1 MLNLREYRA
10 RPASLDDHLKWACL
24 IAPGIVLNK
33 DGSLQRTIAYRG
45 PDFESSTAEELVA
58 VTARMNNLLR
68 RFGSGWAL
76 HIEADRRSSVTYPE
90 STWRDPA
97 AWLVDEERR
106 AAFREAGRHFETDCY
121 LTLTWMPPADRT
133 ARIEQLFIEDPA
145 DVPAALWS
153 EHLAYFETETA
164 RARDMMA
171 DLMPEARFL
180 SDDETLTYLHACI
193 STAHQSVRVPSVPM
207 CLDALLVDTPLTGGL
222 SPRLGEETLKVLTI
236 NGFPATGEPGLL
248 SELDQLG
255 FAYRW
260 VTRFLPLDKPDAEK
274 TLNTYIR
281 NWFAKRRSLTSYLRE
296 ILTNEPATLLNT
308 DAGNQAADADEAL
321 QVLGAGHVAFGYCTT
336 AIVVRHADASIAED
350 QIRAVERV
358 IRGRGFTCVSES
370 VNAIEAWLGTLPGE
384 AYANVRQPLLNTI
397 NLAHMAPLSS
407 LWAGPERNAHLSGPP
422 LLMARSASSTPFRL
436 VTHQGDVGH
445 MMVVGP
451 TGAGKSVL
459 LSLLA
464 LQFRRYEQAQ
474 VFIFDKGASAR
485 CATLALGGT
494 WYELGLE
501 GDIAFQPLR
510 SVDGEAGLAAA
521 QAWVLGLIEQEGVAV
536 TPEVKQAVWT
546 ALHSLSAA
554 PAAQRTLTGL
564 ASLIQIPDLRQAL
577 EPYTLAGPYGALLD
591 ADEDCLETGDM
602 LCFEMDALMQD
613 KRMAAPVL
621 AHLFTKLE
629 ARFDGRPTLL
639 ILDEA
644 WLFLDH
650 PLFAGRLRDWLK
662 TLRKKNVSVVF
673 ATQSLSDIAAST
685 IAPSLIESAPT
696 RIFLANTRAE
706 EPSQRAAYEGFGLNA
721 RQVELIARATP
732 KRDYYV
738 QTPEGNRLF
747 DLDLGPIAL
756 AFCAAGSKADQKLI
770 SEILASVGPEDFAPA
785 WLAAGGLHWAA
796 DLIGTEGEMPCAA
809 E

>member
-10 RPASLDDHLKWACL
+10 RPASLADHLKWACL

-45 PDFESSTAEELVA
+45 PDLESSTAEELIA

-76 HIEADRRSSVTYPE
+76 HIEADRRPSVTYPE
-90 STWRDPA
+90 SIWRDPA

-106 AAFREAGRHFETDCY
+106 AAFEEAGRHFETDCY

-145 DVPAALWS
+145 DAPAAFWS
-153 EHLAYFETETA
+153 EHLANFETETS

-193 STAHQSVRVPSVPM
+193 STARQPVRAPTVPM
-207 CLDALLVDTPLTGGL
+207 CLDALLVDTSLTGGL
-222 SPRLGEETLKVLTI
+222 SPRLGDETLKVLTI

-248 SELDQLG
+248 WELDQFG

-274 TLNTYIR
+274 TLNTYVR

-308 DAGNQAADADEAL
+308 DADNQAADADEAL
-321 QVLGAGHVAFGYCTT
+321 QALGAGHVAFGYCTT
-336 AIVVRHADASIAED
+336 AIVVRHEDAGIAED

-358 IRGRGFTCVSES
+358 IRGRGFTCVAES

-397 NLAHMAPLSS
+397 NLAHMAPLSA
-407 LWAGPERNAHLSGPP
+407 LWAGPERNTHLSGPP

-464 LQFRRYEQAQ
+464 LQFRRYPDAQ

-494 WYELGLE
+494 WYDLGLD
-501 GDIAFQPLR
+501 GDLAFQPLR
-510 SVDGEAGLAAA
+510 DVDGDAGLASA
-521 QAWVLGLIEQEGVAV
+521 QAWVLGLIEQERVEI

-546 ALHSLSAA
+546 ALQSLGAA
-554 PAAQRTLTGL
+554 PVSQRTLTGL
-564 ASLIQIPDLRQAL
+564 AALIQMPDLRQAL

-591 ADEDCLETGDM
+591 ADEDSLETGDM

-613 KRMAAPVL
+613 KRLAAPVL
-621 AHLFTKLE
+621 AHLFKKLE

-650 PLFAGRLRDWLK
+650 PMFAGRLRDWLK

-673 ATQSLSDIAAST
+673 ATQSLSDIAASA

-696 RIFLANTRAE
+696 RIFLANARAE

-738 QTPEGNRLF
+738 QTPDGNRLF

-770 SEILASVGPEDFAPA
+770 SEILASVGPEGFAPA
-785 WLAAGGLHWAA
+785 WLAARGLHWAA
-796 DLIGTEGEMPCAA
+796 DLIAAEGEMPCAA

>member
-10 RPASLDDHLKWACL
+10 RPASLADHLKWACL

-45 PDFESSTAEELVA
+45 PDLESSTAEELVA
-58 VTARMNNLLR
+58 ITARMNNLLR

-76 HIEADRRSSVTYPE
+76 HIEADRRPSVTYPR

-106 AAFREAGRHFETDCY
+106 AAFEEAGRHFETHCY
-121 LTLTWMPPADRT
+121 LTFTWMPPADRT
-133 ARIEQLFIEDPA
+133 ARIEQLFIDDPA
-145 DVPAALWS
+145 DAPAAFWR

-164 RARDMMA
+164 RALDMMA

-180 SDDETLTYLHACI
+180 DDDETLTYLHACI
-193 STAHQSVRVPSVPM
+193 SSARQEVRAPSVPM

-222 SPRLGEETLKVLTI
+222 SPRLGNETLKVLTI

-248 SELDQLG
+248 SDLDQLG

-274 TLNTYIR
+274 ALNTYVR

-308 DAGNQAADADEAL
+308 DANNQAADADEAL
-321 QVLGAGHVAFGYCTT
+321 QALGAGHVAFGYCTT
-336 AIVVRHADASIAED
+336 AIVVRHAEASVAED

-358 IRGRGFTCVSES
+358 IRGRGFTCVAES

-407 LWAGPERNAHLSGPP
+407 LWAGPERNAHLDGPP

-459 LSLLA
+459 LSLVA
-464 LQFRRYEQAQ
+464 LQFCRYEKAQ

-494 WYELGLE
+494 WYDLGLE
-501 GDIAFQPLR
+501 GDLAFQPLR
-510 SVDGEAGLAAA
+510 DVDGEAGLAAA
-521 QAWVLGLIEQEGVAV
+521 QAWVLGLVAQESVTV

-546 ALHSLSAA
+546 ALQSLGAA
-554 PAAQRTLTGL
+554 PVAQRTLTGL
-564 ASLIQIPDLRQAL
+564 AALIQMPDLRQAL
-577 EPYTLAGPYGALLD
+577 EPYTLSGPYGALLD
-591 ADEDCLETGDM
+591 ADEDRLEAGDI

-613 KRMAAPVL
+613 KRLAAPVL
-621 AHLFTKLE
+621 AHLFAKLE
-629 ARFDGRPTLL
+629 ARFDGRPTML

-650 PLFAGRLRDWLK
+650 PMFAGRLRDWLK

-673 ATQSLSDIAAST
+673 ATQSLSDISSSA

-696 RIFLANTRAE
+696 RIFLANARAE
-706 EPSQRAAYEGFGLNA
+706 EVSQRAVYEGFGLNA
-721 RQVELIARATP
+721 RQVELISRATP

-738 QTPEGNRLF
+738 QTPDGNRLF
-747 DLDLGPIAL
+747 DLDLGPVAL
-756 AFCAAGSKADQKLI
+756 AFCTAGSKADQKLI
-770 SEILASVGPEDFAPA
+770 SEILASVGPEGFAPA
-785 WLAAGGLHWAA
+785 WLEARGIHWAA

>member
-10 RPASLDDHLKWACL
+10 RPASLADHLKWACL

-45 PDFESSTAEELVA
+45 PDLESSTAEERVA
-58 VTARMNNLLR
+58 ITARMNNLLR

-76 HIEADRRSSVTYPE
+76 HIEADRRPSVTYPE
-90 STWRDPA
+90 SAWRDPA

-106 AAFREAGRHFETDCY
+106 AAFEEAGRHFETDCY

-145 DVPAALWS
+145 DAPAAFWS
-153 EHLAYFETETA
+153 EHLVHFETETA

-180 SDDETLTYLHACI
+180 DDDGTLSYLHACI
-193 STAHQSVRVPSVPM
+193 STARQAVRTPSLPM

-222 SPRLGEETLKVLTI
+222 SPRLGDETLKVLTI

-248 SELDQLG
+248 SDLDQLG

-274 TLNTYIR
+274 TLNSYVR

-296 ILTNEPATLLNT
+296 ILTNEPASLLNT

-321 QVLGAGHVAFGYCTT
+321 QALGAGHVAFGYCTA
-336 AIVVRHADASIAED
+336 AIVVRHAEASVAED
-350 QIRAVERV
+350 QIRAAERV
-358 IRGRGFTCVSES
+358 IRGRGFTCIAET
-370 VNAIEAWLGTLPGE
+370 VNAVEAWLGTLPGE
-384 AYANVRQPLLNTI
+384 AYANVRQPLLNTV

-407 LWAGPERNAHLSGPP
+407 LWAGPERNVHLGGPP

-436 VTHQGDVGH
+436 VPHQGDVGH

-464 LQFRRYEQAQ
+464 LQFRRYAHAQ
-474 VFIFDKGASAR
+474 VFVFDKGASAR

-494 WYELGLE
+494 WYELGLD
-501 GDIAFQPLR
+501 GDLAFQPLR
-510 SVDGEAGLAAA
+510 DVGGEGGLAAA

-546 ALHSLSAA
+546 ALHSLGAA

-564 ASLIQIPDLRQAL
+564 AALIQVPDLRQAI

-591 ADEDCLETGDM
+591 ADEDNLETGDM

-613 KRMAAPVL
+613 KRLAAPVL
-621 AHLFTKLE
+621 AHLFSKLE
-629 ARFDGRPTLL
+629 ARFDGRPALL

-650 PLFAGRLRDWLK
+650 PMFARRLRDWLK

-673 ATQSLSDIAAST
+673 ATQSLSDIAASA

-696 RIFLANTRAE
+696 RIFLANARAE

-738 QTPEGNRLF
+738 QTPDGNRLF
-747 DLDLGPIAL
+747 DLDLGPVAL

-770 SEILASVGPEDFAPA
+770 SEVLAASGPDRFAPA
-785 WLAAGGLHWAA
+785 WLAACGLAWAA
-796 DLIGTEGEMPCAA
+796 DLIDTDGGLSCAA

>member
-1 MLNLREYRA
+1 MLNLSEYRA
-10 RPASLDDHLKWACL
+10 RPASLADHLKWACL
-24 IAPGIVLNK
+24 IAPGIILNK
-33 DGSLQRTIAYRG
+33 DGSLQRTLRYRG
-45 PDFESSTAEELVA
+45 PDLESSTPEERAA

-76 HIEADRRSSVTYPE
+76 HIEADRRPSVTYPE
-90 STWRDPA
+90 SAWRDPA

-106 AAFREAGRHFETDCY
+106 AAFEEDGRHFETDCY

-133 ARIEQLFIEDPA
+133 ARLEKLFIDDPA
-145 DVPAALWS
+145 DAPAAFWT
-153 EHLAYFETETA
+153 EHLAAFETETV
-164 RARDMMA
+164 RVRDMMA
-171 DLMPEARFL
+171 DLMPEAAFL
-180 SDDETLTYLHACI
+180 NDDETLTYLHACI
-193 STAHQSVRVPSVPM
+193 SVTRQKVRAPSLPM
-207 CLDALLVDTPLTGGL
+207 CLDGLLVDTPLTGGL
-222 SPRLGEETLKVLTI
+222 SPRLGEETLKVLTL
-236 NGFPATGEPGLL
+236 NGFPAAGEPGLL

-274 TLNTYIR
+274 TLGAYVR

-296 ILTNEPATLLNT
+296 ILTNEPASLVNT

-321 QVLGAGHVAFGYCTT
+321 QALGAGHIAFGYCTI
-336 AIVVRHADASIAED
+336 AIVVRHADPTIAED
-350 QIRAVERV
+350 QIRAAERV
-358 IRGRGFTCVSES
+358 IRGRGFTCVAES
-370 VNAIEAWLGTLPGE
+370 VNAVEAWLGTLPGD

-397 NLAHMAPLSS
+397 NLAHMAPLSA
-407 LWAGPERNAHLSGPP
+407 LWAGPERNAHLDGPP

-464 LQFRRYEQAQ
+464 MQFRRYEGAQ
-474 VFIFDKGASAR
+474 VFIFDKGRSAQ
-485 CATLALGGT
+485 CATLALAGI
-494 WYELGLE
+494 WYDLSLD
-501 GDIAFQPLR
+501 GDLAFQPLR
-510 SVDGEAGLAAA
+510 DLGSEAGIAEA
-521 QAWVLGLIEQEGVAV
+521 QTWVLGLIAQENVTV
-536 TPEVKQAVWT
+536 TPEVKQAVWS
-546 ALHSLSAA
+546 ALQSLGAA
-554 PAAQRTLTGL
+554 PVTQRTLTGL
-564 ASLIQIPDLRQAL
+564 VALVQSPELRQAL
-577 EPYTLAGPYGALLD
+577 GPYTLTGPYGALLD
-591 ADEDCLETGDM
+591 ADEDRLAAGDM
-602 LCFEMDALMQD
+602 LCFEMEALMQD
-613 KRMAAPVL
+613 ARLAAPVL
-621 AHLFTKLE
+621 AHLFAKLE

-650 PLFAGRLRDWLK
+650 PVFAGRLRDWLK

-673 ATQSLSDIAAST
+673 ATQSLSDISASS

-696 RIFLANTRAE
+696 RIFLANARAE
-706 EPSQRAAYEGFGLNA
+706 EPSQQATYEGFGLNA

-738 QTPEGNRLF
+738 QCPDGNRLF
-747 DLDLGPIAL
+747 DLDLGPVAL
-756 AFCAAGSKADQKLI
+756 AFCAAGSKADQKLM
-770 SEILASVGPEDFAPA
+770 SEIHASAGADRFASA
-785 WLAAGGLHWAA
+785 WLEARGLVWAA
-796 DLIGTEGEMPCAA
+796 DLLAREGDLPCAA

>member
-1 MLNLREYRA
+1 MLNLREYRQ
-10 RPASLDDHLKWACL
+10 RPASLADHLKWACL

-45 PDFESSTAEELVA
+45 PDLESSTPEELVA
-58 VTARMNNLLR
+58 VMARMNNLLR
-68 RFGSGWAL
+68 RFGFGWAL
-76 HIEADRRSSVTYPE
+76 HIEADRRASLTYPE
-90 STWRDPA
+90 SIWRDPA

-106 AAFREAGRHFETDCY
+106 AAFEEAGRHFETDCY
-121 LTLTWMPPADRT
+121 LTLTWMPPTDRT

-145 DVPAALWS
+145 DASAAFWS
-153 EHLAYFETETA
+153 EHLVHFETETA

-171 DLMPEARFL
+171 GLMPQAQFL
-180 SDDETLTYLHACI
+180 DNDETLTYLHACI
-193 STAHQSVRVPSVPM
+193 STARQSLRAPSVPM
-207 CLDALLVDTPLTGGL
+207 CLDALLADTPLTGGL

-248 SELDQLG
+248 SDLDQLG

-274 TLNTYIR
+274 ALNAYVR

-296 ILTNEPATLLNT
+296 ILTNEPAMLLNT
-308 DAGNQAADADEAL
+308 DADNQAADADEAL
-321 QVLGAGHVAFGYCTT
+321 QALGAGHVAFGYCTT

-358 IRGRGFTCVSES
+358 IRGRGFACVSES

-397 NLAHMAPLSS
+397 NLAHMAPLSA
-407 LWAGPERNAHLSGPP
+407 LWAGPERNAHMDGPP

-445 MMVVGP
+445 MMVIGP

-464 LQFRRYEQAQ
+464 LQFRRYPDAQ

-494 WYELGLE
+494 WYDLGLDGE
-501 GDIAFQPLR
+501 FAFQPLR
-510 SVDGEAGLAAA
+510 HVDGEGGLAAA
-521 QAWVLGLIEQEGVAV
+521 QSWILGLIEQEGVPV
-536 TPEVKQAVWT
+536 TPEVKRAVWT
-546 ALHSLSAA
+546 ALQSLGAA
-554 PAAQRTLTGL
+554 PVSQRTLTGL
-564 ASLIQIPDLRQAL
+564 AALLQMPDLRQAL
-577 EPYTLAGPYGALLD
+577 EPYTLVGPYGALLD
-591 ADEDCLETGDM
+591 ADEDKLEDNDV
-602 LCFEMDALMQD
+602 LCFEMEVLMQD
-613 KRMAAPVL
+613 KRLAAPVL
-621 AHLFTKLE
+621 AHLFSKLE
-629 ARFDGRPTLL
+629 ARFDGRPTML

-650 PLFAGRLRDWLK
+650 PMFAGRLRDWLK

-673 ATQSLSDIAAST
+673 ATQSLSDIAASA

-696 RIFLANTRAE
+696 RIFLANARAE
-706 EPSQRAAYEGFGLNA
+706 EPSQRAAYEGFGLNV

-738 QTPEGNRLF
+738 QTPDGNRLF
-747 DLDLGPIAL
+747 DLDLGPVAL

-770 SEILASVGPEDFAPA
+770 SDVLAASGPDGFAPA
-785 WLAAGGLHWAA
+785 WLAARGLHWAA
-796 DLIGTEGEMPCAA
+796 DLIGTEGEIPCAA

>member
-1 MLNLREYRA
+1 
-10 RPASLDDHLKWACL
+10 
-24 IAPGIVLNK
+24 
-33 DGSLQRTIAYRG
+33 
-45 PDFESSTAEELVA
+45 
-58 VTARMNNLLR
+58 
-68 RFGSGWAL
+68 
-76 HIEADRRSSVTYPE
+76 
-90 STWRDPA
+90 
-97 AWLVDEERR
+97 
-106 AAFREAGRHFETDCY
+106 
-121 LTLTWMPPADRT
+121 MPPADRT

-145 DVPAALWS
+145 DAPAAFWS
-153 EHLAYFETETA
+153 EHLAYFETETS
-164 RARDMMA
+164 RALDLMA

-180 SDDETLTYLHACI
+180 NDDETLTYLHACI
-193 STAHQSVRVPSVPM
+193 STARQSVRAPSVPM

-222 SPRLGEETLKVLTI
+222 SPRLGDETLKVLTI

-274 TLNTYIR
+274 TLNTYVR

-308 DAGNQAADADEAL
+308 DASNQAADADEAL
-321 QVLGAGHVAFGYCTT
+321 QALGAGHVTFGYCTT
-336 AIVVRHADASIAED
+336 AIVVRHADAAVAEE
-350 QIRAVERV
+350 QVRAVERV
-358 IRGRGFTCVSES
+358 IRGRGFTCVHES
-370 VNAIEAWLGTLPGE
+370 INAIEAWLGTLPGE

-397 NLAHMAPLSS
+397 NLSHMAPLSS
-407 LWAGPERNAHLSGPP
+407 LWAGPERNAHLDGPP

-494 WYELGLE
+494 WYDLGLE
-501 GDIAFQPLR
+501 GDLAFQPLR
-510 SVDGEAGLAAA
+510 DVGGEAGLAAA
-521 QAWVLGLIEQEGVAV
+521 QAWVLELIEQEGVSV

-546 ALHSLSAA
+546 ALQSLGAA
-554 PAAQRTLTGL
+554 PVAQRTLTGL
-564 ASLIQIPDLRQAL
+564 VALLQMPDLRQAL

-591 ADEDCLETGDM
+591 VDEDNLEAGDM
-602 LCFEMDALMQD
+602 LCFEMDTLMQD
-613 KRMAAPVL
+613 KRLAAPVL

-650 PLFAGRLRDWLK
+650 PMFAGRLRDWLK

-673 ATQSLSDIAAST
+673 ATQSLSDIST
-685 IAPSLIESAPT
+685 SAIAPSLIESATT
-696 RIFLANTRAE
+696 RIFLANARAE
-706 EPSQRAAYEGFGLNA
+706 EPSQCAAYEGFGLNA
-721 RQVELIARATP
+721 RQVELITRATP

-738 QTPEGNRLF
+738 QTPDGNRLF
-747 DLDLGPIAL
+747 DLDLGPVAL

-770 SEILASVGPEDFAPA
+770 SEILAAVGPEGFAPA
-785 WLAAGGLHWAA
+785 WLVARGLHWAA
-796 DLIGTEGEMPCAA
+796 DLIAAEGEMPCAA

>member
-1 MLNLREYRA
+1 
-10 RPASLDDHLKWACL
+10 
-24 IAPGIVLNK
+24 
-33 DGSLQRTIAYRG
+33 
-45 PDFESSTAEELVA
+45 
-58 VTARMNNLLR
+58 
-68 RFGSGWAL
+68 
-76 HIEADRRSSVTYPE
+76 
-90 STWRDPA
+90 
-97 AWLVDEERR
+97 
-106 AAFREAGRHFETDCY
+106 
-121 LTLTWMPPADRT
+121 
-133 ARIEQLFIEDPA
+133 
-145 DVPAALWS
+145 
-153 EHLAYFETETA
+153 
-164 RARDMMA
+164 
-171 DLMPEARFL
+171 
-180 SDDETLTYLHACI
+180 
-193 STAHQSVRVPSVPM
+193 M

-222 SPRLGEETLKVLTI
+222 SPRLGDETLKVLTI

-274 TLNTYIR
+274 TLNIYVR

-308 DAGNQAADADEAL
+308 DADNQTADADEAL
-321 QVLGAGHVAFGYCTT
+321 QALGAGHVAFGYCTT
-336 AIVVRHADASIAED
+336 AIVVRHPDPAIAED

-370 VNAIEAWLGTLPGE
+370 VNAIEAWIGTLPGE
-384 AYANVRQPLLNTI
+384 AYANIRQPLLNTI

-494 WYELGLE
+494 WYDLGLD
-501 GDIAFQPLR
+501 GDLAFQPLCD
-510 SVDGEAGLAAA
+510 VDSETGLASAR
-521 QAWVLGLIEQEGVAV
+521 AWVLGLIEQEGVAV

-546 ALHSLSAA
+546 ALQSLGAA
-554 PAAQRTLTGL
+554 PVSQRTLTGL
-564 ASLIQIPDLRQAL
+564 VALIQMPDLRQAL

-591 ADEDCLETGDM
+591 ADEDNLETGDM

-613 KRMAAPVL
+613 KRLAAPVL

-629 ARFDGRPTLL
+629 ARFDGRPTML

-650 PLFAGRLRDWLK
+650 PMFAGRLRDWLK

-685 IAPSLIESAPT
+685 IAPALIESAPT
-696 RIFLANTRAE
+696 RIFLANARAE
-706 EPSQRAAYEGFGLNA
+706 EPSQSAAYEGFGLNA

-738 QTPEGNRLF
+738 QTPDGNRLF
-747 DLDLGPIAL
+747 DLDLGPVAL

-770 SEILASVGPEDFAPA
+770 SEILASVGPEGFAPA
-785 WLAAGGLHWAA
+785 WLAARGLSWAA
-796 DLIGTEGEMPCAA
+796 DLIGTEGDMPCAA

>member
-10 RPASLDDHLKWACL
+10 RPASLADHLKWACL

-45 PDFESSTAEELVA
+45 PDLESSTAEELVA

-76 HIEADRRSSVTYPE
+76 HIEADRRPSVTYPE
-90 STWRDPA
+90 SVWRDPA

-106 AAFREAGRHFETDCY
+106 AAFEETGRHFETDCY
-121 LTLTWMPPADRT
+121 LTLAWMPPADRT

-145 DVPAALWS
+145 DAPAAFWS
-153 EHLAYFETETA
+153 EHLAYFETETS
-164 RARDMMA
+164 RALDLMA

-180 SDDETLTYLHACI
+180 NDDETLTYLHACI
-193 STAHQSVRVPSVPM
+193 STARQSVRAPSVPM

-222 SPRLGEETLKVLTI
+222 SPRLGDETLKVLTI

-274 TLNTYIR
+274 TLNTYVR

-308 DAGNQAADADEAL
+308 DASNQAADADEAL
-321 QVLGAGHVAFGYCTT
+321 QALGAGHVTFGYCTT
-336 AIVVRHADASIAED
+336 AIVVRHADAAVAEE
-350 QIRAVERV
+350 QVRAVERV
-358 IRGRGFTCVSES
+358 IRGRGFTCVHES
-370 VNAIEAWLGTLPGE
+370 INAIEAWLGTLPGE

-397 NLAHMAPLSS
+397 NLSHMAPLSS
-407 LWAGPERNAHLSGPP
+407 LWAGPERNAHLDGPP

-494 WYELGLE
+494 WYDLGLE
-501 GDIAFQPLR
+501 GDLAFQPLR
-510 SVDGEAGLAAA
+510 DVGGEAGLAAA
-521 QAWVLGLIEQEGVAV
+521 QAWVLELIEQEGVSV

-546 ALHSLSAA
+546 ALQSLGAA
-554 PAAQRTLTGL
+554 PVAQRTLTGL
-564 ASLIQIPDLRQAL
+564 VALLQMPDLRQAL

-591 ADEDCLETGDM
+591 VDEDNLEASDM
-602 LCFEMDALMQD
+602 LCFEMDTLMQD
-613 KRMAAPVL
+613 KRLAAPVL

-650 PLFAGRLRDWLK
+650 PMFAGRLRDWLK

-673 ATQSLSDIAAST
+673 ATQSLSDIST
-685 IAPSLIESAPT
+685 SAIAPSLIESATT
-696 RIFLANTRAE
+696 RIFLANARAE
-706 EPSQRAAYEGFGLNA
+706 EPSQCAAYEGFGLNA
-721 RQVELIARATP
+721 RQVELITRATP

-738 QTPEGNRLF
+738 QTPDGNRLF
-747 DLDLGPIAL
+747 DLDLGPVAL

-770 SEILASVGPEDFAPA
+770 SEILAAVGPEGFAPA
-785 WLAAGGLHWAA
+785 WLVARGLHWAA
-796 DLIGTEGEMPCAA
+796 DLIAAEGEMPCAA